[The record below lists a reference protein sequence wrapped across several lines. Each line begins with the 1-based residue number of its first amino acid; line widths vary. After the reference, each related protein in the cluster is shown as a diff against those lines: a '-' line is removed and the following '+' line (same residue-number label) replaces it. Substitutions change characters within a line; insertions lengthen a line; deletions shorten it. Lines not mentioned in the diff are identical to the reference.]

1 MRLVSLSG
9 TLDSGKTT
17 AIKGLITILAARGKS
32 CAVIVNEDGQETYD
46 ADFVQ
51 RRQLLVEYLR
61 GG

>member
-46 ADFVQ
+46 DDFVK
-51 RRQLLVEYLR
+51 RRQILVEYLR